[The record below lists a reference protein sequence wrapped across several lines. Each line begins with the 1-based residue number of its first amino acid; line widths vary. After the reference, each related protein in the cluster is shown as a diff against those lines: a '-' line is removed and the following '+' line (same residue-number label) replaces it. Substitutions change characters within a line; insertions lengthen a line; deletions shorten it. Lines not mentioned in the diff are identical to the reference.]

1 MNQFRIGRAL
11 GLSFKAFGRNFIP
24 IVVLAAVLYTPIVLY
39 ALSGISAAES
49 EAMGPEAMVNRVM
62 LYPIY
67 ALIAAQTLIAPM
79 LTYRVIQDLGGQKTS
94 LGQTF
99 VYGLRGI
106 VPALIIAAASTV
118 AGFIPMG
125 GILSSIIMCIWFV
138 AAPAAVAEKL
148 NPIAALSRSAH
159 LTSGRRWGIWGMMFL
174 VGLVQ
179 VGLLAA
185 FLLPAMASAESLSSL
200 KTPIIGSVAVLGL
213 FYMFTNVVE
222 AVSYVL
228 LREDKDGVTHEEL
241 ARVFE

>member
-24 IVVLAAVLYTPIVLY
+24 LMLLSAVLYVPIVFY
-39 ALSGISAAES
+39 ALSGVSAMHSGGLEGL
-49 EAMGPEAMVNRVM
+49 EAALNRVFIYP
-62 LYPIY
+62 LYM
-67 ALIAAQTLIAPM
+67 LIAAQTIIAPM
-79 LTYRVIQDLGGQKTS
+79 LTYKVIQDLGGNKVSMGT
-94 LGQTF
+94 TF
-99 VYGLRGI
+99 AYGVRGI
-106 VPALIIAAASTV
+106 IPAIIMAVVTNLLQM
-118 AGFIPMG
+118 IPMG

-174 VGLVQ
+174 VGLIQ
-179 VGLLAA
+179 IGLMMAWVIPT
-185 FLLPAMASAESLSSL
+185 FSSGDEGSMKTAM
-200 KTPIIGSVAVLGL
+200 IGFVAILGI
-213 FYMFTNVVE
+213 FYAFTNVVE